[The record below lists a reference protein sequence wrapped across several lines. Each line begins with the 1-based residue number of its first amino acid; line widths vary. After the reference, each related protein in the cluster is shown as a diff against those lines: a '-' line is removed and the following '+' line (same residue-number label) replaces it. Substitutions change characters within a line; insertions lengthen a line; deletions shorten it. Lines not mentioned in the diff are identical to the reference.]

1 MTFKKENDL
10 LLGGEDLE
18 GSEDENEEEDS
29 DMDDSSV
36 EHDIEEDLV
45 MDGGDAEGIDPEE
58 QEQEEDADADA
69 DAEEQEEDADADAED
84 VEGTGTGTG
93 RMPRKKNDKPKDE
106 FLEQNYE
113 SEEDSEVE
121 EEIEH
126 HHLQKFNENLNISF
140 LEKMHPEIQSID
152 YQEMIALAR
161 VVRDKN
167 GKIID
172 PLHKTMPFLTKYE
185 RARIIGARAEQ
196 VDHGGEPFIA
206 VEESVINGR
215 TIALLEF
222 EAKKIPFIISR
233 PLPNGSKEYWH
244 LHDLE
249 ILD

>member
-1 MTFKKENDL
+1 MTSKKENDL
-10 LLGGEDLE
+10 LLGEEDPE
-18 GSEDENEEEDS
+18 GSEDEEGEEENDS

-36 EHDIEEDLV
+36 EPNVEEEDLEG
-45 MDGGDAEGIDPEE
+45 DGDAEGIDTEE
-58 QEQEEDADADA
+58 LEDEEGTDGEGMEEDAG
-69 DAEEQEEDADADAED
+69 
-84 VEGTGTGTG
+84 EGTGTV

-106 FLEQNYE
+106 FLETNYE
-113 SEEDSEVE
+113 SEDDSEVD

-161 VVRDKN
+161 VVRDN
-167 GKIID
+167 TGKIID

-196 VDHGGEPFIA
+196 IDHGGEPFIP

>member
-1 MTFKKENDL
+1 MTSKKENDL
-10 LLGGEDLE
+10 LLGEEDPE

-36 EHDIEEDLV
+36 EPDIEEEDLEI
-45 MDGGDAEGIDPEE
+45 DGDAEE
-58 QEQEEDADADA
+58 QEQEEDMDEG
-69 DAEEQEEDADADAED
+69 EEEGNGEDG
-84 VEGTGTGTG
+84 EGVGIEGDGTNTGTNTGTS

-113 SEEDSEVE
+113 SEDDSEVE
-121 EEIEH
+121 EEIDH

-196 VDHGGEPFIA
+196 VDHGGEPFIP

>member
-1 MTFKKENDL
+1 MTSKKENDL
-10 LLGGEDLE
+10 LLGEEDPE
-18 GSEDENEEEDS
+18 GSDDENEEEDS

-36 EHDIEEDLV
+36 EPDIEEEDLEI
-45 MDGGDAEGIDPEE
+45 DGDAEGDAEE
-58 QEQEEDADADA
+58 QEQEEDMDEG
-69 DAEEQEEDADADAED
+69 EEEGIGEDG
-84 VEGTGTGTG
+84 EGVGTNTGNI

-113 SEEDSEVE
+113 SEDDSEAD
-121 EEIEH
+121 EEIDH

-196 VDHGGEPFIA
+196 VDHGGEPFIP

>member
-1 MTFKKENDL
+1 MTSKKENDL
-10 LLGGEDLE
+10 LLGEEDPE

-36 EHDIEEDLV
+36 EPDIEEEDLEI
-45 MDGGDAEGIDPEE
+45 DGDAEE
-58 QEQEEDADADA
+58 QEQEEDMDEG
-69 DAEEQEEDADADAED
+69 EEEGNGEDG
-84 VEGTGTGTG
+84 EGVGIEGDGTNTGTNTGTS

-113 SEEDSEVE
+113 SEYDSEVE
-121 EEIEH
+121 EEIDH

-196 VDHGGEPFIA
+196 VDHGGEPFIP

>member
-1 MTFKKENDL
+1 MTSKKENDL
-10 LLGGEDLE
+10 LLGEEDPE

-29 DMDDSSV
+29 DIDDSSV
-36 EHDIEEDLV
+36 EPDIEEEDLEI
-45 MDGGDAEGIDPEE
+45 DGEGP
-58 QEQEEDADADA
+58 
-69 DAEEQEEDADADAED
+69 EEQEEDGDEEDAGED
-84 VEGTGTGTG
+84 GEGTGEDGEGTGTNKGTNIG
-93 RMPRKKNDKPKDE
+93 TSRMPRKKNDKPKDE

-113 SEEDSEVE
+113 SEDDSEAD
-121 EEIEH
+121 EEIDH
-126 HHLQKFNENLNISF
+126 HHLQKFNENLNISI

-196 VDHGGEPFIA
+196 VDHGGEPFIP